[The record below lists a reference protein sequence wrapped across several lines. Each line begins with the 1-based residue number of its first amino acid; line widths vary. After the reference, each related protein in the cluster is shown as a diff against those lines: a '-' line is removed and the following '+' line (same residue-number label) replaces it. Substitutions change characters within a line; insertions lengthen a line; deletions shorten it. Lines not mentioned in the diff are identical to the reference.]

1 MKNKYKMRSEC
12 HKAISNSIAFHSIAF
27 PDGLSGSTK
36 DGSTKDGYQR
46 GKDQSLLHEIKKNNG
61 ENHDNKI

>member
-1 MKNKYKMRSEC
+1 MKNKYKWRSEC
-12 HKAISNSIAFHSIAF
+12 HKAISNSIAF

-36 DGSTKDGYQR
+36 YGSTKDGYQR

-61 ENHDNKI
+61 ENHDNKIWTK